1 MNHDIRLRSGR
12 SLLYGACVVLAG
24 LVGTVLWSPWWLLIL
39 PIGVPSIFRLER
51 NVARSKLAEL
61 ERCGVPIV
69 DRHSHFY
76 GIAHGRLCRG
86 AVTAPDLTCFEQ
98 GAAGPVEIA
107 PGTAVGRRIRAAREW
122 MKWWSIAID
131 DIDRIESN
139 SEGTTIR
146 FVLRDRTEEIACP
159 LTAERDAVLEILRPA
174 RPWVVAK
181 ESRRAFRI
189 DPRSWILCLPL
200 VLFSATVFLTS
211 IGLVQPQQL
220 PLIDWK
226 DVKGV
231 RGKGRGLAMV
241 GVMVSHAYRFVVEQC
256 PPVVAGILGVVGT
269 VAFGALLATLQWP
282 WLTDETWTNPRPPG
296 AGD

>member
-12 SLLYGACVVLAG
+12 SLLYGACVALAG
-24 LVGTVLWSPWWLLIL
+24 LVGAVLWSPWWLLLL

-98 GAAGPVEIA
+98 GAGVPVEIA
-107 PGTAVGRRIRAAREW
+107 PGTAVGRRIKAAREW
-122 MKWWSIAID
+122 MTWWSVAID

-181 ESRRAFRI
+181 ESRRVFRI

-241 GVMVSHAYRFVVEQC
+241 GVMASHAYRFVVERF
-256 PPVVAGILGVVGT
+256 PPLAAGILGGIAAVVIGIVLVMVQWKT
-269 VAFGALLATLQWP
+269 VSDT
-282 WLTDETWTNPRPPG
+282 TWTSPRPT
-296 AGD
+296 ADES